1 MLMLRSTMRMPRRS
15 KITGPITVCF
25 VIDALSRAG
34 TESQLLA
41 LIRGL
46 DRSRVRPVLCLL
58 NGTDEVSQGLLPD
71 DCPTLVLGVKR
82 LVGRKAISG
91 ALALRRFWRRHR
103 VQIVQTYF
111 LDSTYFAAPLAR
123 LCGIRR
129 VVRVRNNVGYWL
141 TPKHR
146 WLGRL
151 VGKCCTRTLT
161 NSEAGRDAII
171 QTERTPARAVA
182 VIANG
187 VDLDRF
193 PIRRWPD
200 LRRADVR
207 FGMVGNLRTI
217 KNVDGL
223 IRVMAR
229 VMADYPQITLEV
241 AGEGDQ
247 RPELERLIADRD
259 LHGRVVLR
267 GSVRDIPAFL
277 ESVDVA
283 VLPSHSESLSNAV
296 LEYMA
301 AERALIAT
309 DVGANATL
317 IRDGEDGL
325 IVPPNDEAAL
335 EEAFRRVLGDADL
348 GRVMGRSARR
358 RVEAEYSRGQMLKVF
373 HQFYDELM
381 SHLHCTRPRM
391 MPTVVG
397 PMYSSRS
404 A

>member
-1 MLMLRSTMRMPRRS
+1 MLTLASVSRRPHGS

-25 VIDALSRAG
+25 VIDALNRAG

-58 NGTDEVSQGLLPD
+58 NGTDAISRSLIPE
-71 DCPTLVLGVKR
+71 DCPTLALGVTR
-82 LVGRKAISG
+82 LVGRKALAG
-91 ALALRRFWRRHR
+91 AMALRRFWRRHR

-151 VGKCCTRTLT
+151 VGKCCARTLT
-161 NSEAGRDAII
+161 NSEAGRDAIV
-171 QTERTPARAVA
+171 QTERTSARAVA
-182 VIANG
+182 VITNG

-193 PIRRWPD
+193 PSRRWPA

-217 KNVDGL
+217 KNADGL

-247 RPELERLIADRD
+247 RPALERLIADRN

-283 VLPSHSESLSNAV
+283 VLPSHSESLSNAI

-301 AERALIAT
+301 AGRVLIAT
-309 DVGANATL
+309 AVGANATL

-325 IVPPNDEAAL
+325 IVPPSDEAAL
-335 EEAFRRVLGDADL
+335 EEAIRQVLGDAA
-348 GRVMGRSARR
+348 GSEEMGRSARR
-358 RVEAEYSRGQMLKVF
+358 RVEAEYSRGQMLTAF
-373 HQFYDELM
+373 HEFYDELM
-381 SHLHCTRPRM
+381 SHLT
-391 MPTVVG
+391 
-397 PMYSSRS
+397 
-404 A
+404 